1 MLKTLLNIIST
12 NIVVFIS
19 RFSPQNKF
27 IIFLFDFFN
36 EKCSDLIY
44 FIKYNKKIQ
53 IINFIKKRQEIESS
67 ELVNKY
73 KKAKSRFKFRNNF
86 KKSK

>member
-53 IINFIKKRQEIESS
+53 IINFIKKRQEIE
-67 ELVNKY
+67 L
-73 KKAKSRFKFRNNF
+73 R
-86 KKSK
+86 

>member
-44 FIKYNKKIQ
+44 LQNIIKNSNNK
-53 IINFIKKRQEIESS
+53 F
-67 ELVNKY
+67 Y
-73 KKAKSRFKFRNNF
+73 
-86 KKSK
+86 